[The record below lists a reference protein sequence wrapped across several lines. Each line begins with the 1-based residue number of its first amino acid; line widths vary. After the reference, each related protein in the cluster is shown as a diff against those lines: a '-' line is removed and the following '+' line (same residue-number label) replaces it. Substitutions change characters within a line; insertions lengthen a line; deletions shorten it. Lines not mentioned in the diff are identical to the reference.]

1 MLGILSED
9 PPKLLHALPRM
20 ITPKGVGTQ
29 KRPHAAGT
37 TVPGNMNMG
46 NPGTSRGARKT
57 GTTVGLK

>member
-29 KRPHAAGT
+29 KRPNAAGT
-37 TVPGNMNMG
+37 TVPGNMNRATLG
-46 NPGTSRGARKT
+46 RAGEQGRQE
-57 GTTVGLK
+57 LQLD